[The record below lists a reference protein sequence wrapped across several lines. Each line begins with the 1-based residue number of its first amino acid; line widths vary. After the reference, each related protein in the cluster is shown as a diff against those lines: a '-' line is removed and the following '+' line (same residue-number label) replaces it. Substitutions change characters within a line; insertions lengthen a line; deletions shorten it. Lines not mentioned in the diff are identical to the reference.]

1 MVSRRKTSEQGKM
14 AEKRRRRE
22 RVAVGSSSSEEDGFD
37 DCDEEEVD
45 LWHHRVKRARVCPE
59 TYKTDIRSSLEH
71 AVETALDRKIPL
83 LQDLLSKLICDVIR
97 DEVLALA
104 WPGSGGVI
112 GRLPPPTFTK
122 QKYPDGQGLQLRFR
136 TRLSQPIF
144 TDRDIA
150 GVHGAAIQVAL
161 LDASTL
167 SVVTSLP
174 GSSMRLNV
182 VVLDGDFN
190 KDDEENWTAEEFD
203 RHIVRERDGRRPLLA
218 GKVQVSL
225 KKGLATFNDLKFT
238 DNSSWI
244 RSKKFR
250 FGVKIASGYCEG
262 IRVREAKTEAFSVRD
277 HRGERYK
284 KHYPPAS
291 DDQVWRLENIAKDGK
306 AHKILNQAKI
316 NTVEDFRRYFAKDPE
331 GLRNL
336 LSGMPNKK
344 RDALIN
350 HAKTCAPTGKVC
362 YFSPDNEG
370 ETGVILNNFFELSS
384 LVIDGQYFSVD
395 GLSDH
400 QKDLA
405 RTLEKKAYC
414 NWNQIE
420 EYDSHSLRILS
431 CNSSLTAE
439 RTARASL
446 QHSPVSVK
454 NSSLSSGPRQS
465 EVS

>member
-1 MVSRRKTSEQGKM
+1 MVSKREISEQKKM
-14 AEKRRRRE
+14 VEKRRWEE
-22 RVAVGSSSSEEDGFD
+22 RDAVASSSSEEDGFD
-37 DCDEEEVD
+37 DDCSEEEVD
-45 LWHHRVKRARVCPE
+45 LCHHRVKRSRVCPE
-59 TYKTDIRSSLEH
+59 TYKTDICSSLEH
-71 AVETALDRKIPL
+71 AVETTLNRNNPL
-83 LQDLLSKLICDVIR
+83 VQGLLSKLICHVIR
-97 DEVLALA
+97 DKGLALA
-104 WPGSGGVI
+104 WPGSGEVI
-112 GRLPPPTFTK
+112 GRLPPSIFTK

-161 LDASTL
+161 LDASTFT
-167 SVVTSLP
+167 VVTSLP

-190 KDDEENWTAEEFD
+190 QDDEENWTAEEFD

-250 FGVKIASGYCEG
+250 LGVKIAPGYCEG
-262 IRVREAKTEAFSVRD
+262 IHIREAKTEAFSVRD
-277 HRGERYK
+277 HRGERYQ

-291 DDQVWRLENIAKDGK
+291 DDEVWRLENIAKDGK
-306 AHKILNQAKI
+306 AHKILNEAKI

-344 RDALIN
+344 RVALIN
-350 HAKTCAPTGKVC
+350 HAKTCAPTGK
-362 YFSPDNEG
+362 
-370 ETGVILNNFFELSS
+370 
-384 LVIDGQYFSVD
+384 
-395 GLSDH
+395 
-400 QKDLA
+400 DLA
-405 RTLEKKAYC
+405 RTREKRAYG

-431 CNSSLTAE
+431 CNSSFTAE

-454 NSSLSSGPRQS
+454 NPSLSSGPPQS